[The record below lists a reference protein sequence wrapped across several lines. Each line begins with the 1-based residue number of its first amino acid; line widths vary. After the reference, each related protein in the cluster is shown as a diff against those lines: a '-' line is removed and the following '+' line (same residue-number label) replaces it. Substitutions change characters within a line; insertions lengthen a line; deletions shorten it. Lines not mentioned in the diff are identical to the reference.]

1 MALSLSLNFPPG
13 SLLVHWS
20 WLCEPCLSLPSLFFL
35 DQLTVNPL
43 GVCVHVCVCVCVSVR
58 SSRAGRQLLNV
69 LSLCFSRLVSWT
81 LIALQFGSRGPSP
94 WWE

>member
-43 GVCVHVCVCVCVSVR
+43 GVCVHVCVCVCVCEVFPCWQTAAKCSE
-58 SSRAGRQLLNV
+58 SLL
-69 LSLCFSRLVSWT
+69 F
-81 LIALQFGSRGPSP
+81 
-94 WWE
+94 

>member
-1 MALSLSLNFPPG
+1 MALSLSMNFPPG

-43 GVCVHVCVCVCVSVR
+43 GGGVCVRVSEVFPCWQTAAKR
-58 SSRAGRQLLNV
+58 SESLL
-69 LSLCFSRLVSWT
+69 F
-81 LIALQFGSRGPSP
+81 
-94 WWE
+94 